1 MTPNQI
7 VDISLFY
14 ISTEQF
20 TYILADL
27 TTMIANI
34 HFDTNYSPE
43 EIYNYIIFKDNNNK
57 NLDVNNMVLID

>member
-7 VDISLFY
+7 VDISLSN
-14 ISTEQF
+14 ISTEQSN
-20 TYILADL
+20 YILADL

-43 EIYNYIIFKDNNNK
+43 EIYNYIIFKDNNNR

>member
-7 VDISLFY
+7 VDISLFN

-20 TYILADL
+20 NYILADL
-27 TTMIANI
+27 TAMIANI
-34 HFDTNYSPE
+34 HFDTNYSSE

>member
-7 VDISLFY
+7 VDISLSN

-20 TYILADL
+20 NYILADL

-43 EIYNYIIFKDNNNK
+43 EIYNYII
-57 NLDVNNMVLID
+57 V

>member
-7 VDISLFY
+7 VDISLSH

-20 TYILADL
+20 NYILADL

-43 EIYNYIIFKDNNNK
+43 ETYNHIIFKDNNNR